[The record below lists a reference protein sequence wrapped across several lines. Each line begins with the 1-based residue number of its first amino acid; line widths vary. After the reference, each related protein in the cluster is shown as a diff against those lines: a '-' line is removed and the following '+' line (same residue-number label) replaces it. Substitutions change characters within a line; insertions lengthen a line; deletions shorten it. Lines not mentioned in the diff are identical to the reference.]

1 MKEQKSTRMEKLIN
15 AKIEKKFKKSFM
27 YLIIGFILVTVLAVA
42 NIMIYANL
50 AGVGVFSTFSRAAG
64 MLLLLFVVLFNLIL
78 FSTITKN
85 LTKALVGPIYE
96 LQAAVHKLKV
106 GEFDIDIQY
115 ESQDELGQLAED
127 LRGACAG
134 IHMVVADAGHMLE
147 EMAEGRF
154 NATSNAT
161 DSYVG
166 DFEKLISAMNK
177 LNQQLDG
184 TLRQIQVSSEQ
195 VKVGS
200 EQLASSALELA
211 EGATNQAVAVEDLTT
226 TVENVTK
233 ISEESAQNA
242 VMASKNATSAAED
255 AKKSREEINQLTKA
269 MECITA
275 TSKEIENIIAA
286 IEDIASQ
293 TNLLSLNA
301 SIEAARAGEAG
312 RGFAVVADQ
321 IGKLAADSAKSAVT
335 TRELISKS
343 LDEIENGNS
352 IVENTME
359 SISIVLA
366 NMEAFAGIAAGSAEA
381 SKKQVDL
388 LKEVEAGI
396 EKITIVVQNNS
407 AAAEETSAVSQE
419 LSAQATGLEEMVER
433 FVLKG

>member
-1 MKEQKSTRMEKLIN
+1 M
-15 AKIEKKFKKSFM
+15 
-27 YLIIGFILVTVLAVA
+27 
-42 NIMIYANL
+42 
-50 AGVGVFSTFSRAAG
+50 
-64 MLLLLFVVLFNLIL
+64 
-78 FSTITKN
+78 
-85 LTKALVGPIYE
+85 
-96 LQAAVHKLKV
+96 
-106 GEFDIDIQY
+106 GEIDIGTNTQA
-115 ESQDELGQLAED
+115 EHAVQCLGQMDTLSK
-127 LRGACAG
+127 R
-134 IHMVVADAGHMLE
+134 IMVV
-147 EMAEGRF
+147 
-154 NATSNAT
+154 
-161 DSYVG
+161 
-166 DFEKLISAMNK
+166 
-177 LNQQLDG
+177 
-184 TLRQIQVSSEQ
+184 SENTQ
-195 VKVGS
+195 
-200 EQLASSALELA
+200 
-211 EGATNQAVAVEDLTT
+211 
-226 TVENVTK
+226 K
-233 ISEESAQNA
+233 ISS
-242 VMASKNATSAAED
+242 
-255 AKKSREEINQLTKA
+255 
-269 MECITA
+269 
-275 TSKEIENIIAA
+275 
-286 IEDIASQ
+286 IASQ
-293 TNLLSLNA
+293 TEGSIKTGMTSMDALNEKSHSTAEITNVVIASIEELEVKSKSIGQIVSAINEIASETNLLSLNA